1 MTSARPRIAVVG
13 AGPSGLYAAAALA
26 ASGRAID
33 VDVLDRL
40 PAPYGLVRYGVA
52 PDHVKMKSVIR
63 VLAQPFGPGEVR
75 FLGDVRVG
83 EGGIPLPV
91 LREHY
96 TAVVHAT
103 GSAVDRRLG
112 IPGEDLP
119 GSIGSGV
126 IVGWY
131 CGHPDHGVPP
141 LLDGPGVAV
150 VGAGNVA
157 LDVARVLARTADE
170 LASTDVPDTVL
181 DALRGSAVHDVHVL
195 IRRGP
200 QHVRFTPVELRQLG
214 ELADAEVVV
223 HDDGLLAAGVPD
235 EIIDR
240 RMWHN
245 LEILTGWAHA
255 ASRNGTR
262 PGRRI
267 HLRFLRS
274 PVRILGT
281 DRVTGVVVER
291 TALTPEGGVIGT
303 GEEET
308 IDVGLIVRAVGYT
321 AEPIAGLPFDAR
333 TGTVPNERGRV
344 VDAGAPVP
352 GEYVTGWIR
361 RGPTGVIGTNK
372 HDAVETVTALLD
384 DLPALP
390 PPAHPDPDDL
400 ARALAAHGVRPV
412 DWTAWLRLDAEEIR
426 LGQGRGAERV
436 KVAELDAML
445 AAVHGS
451 DDLPGN
457 DLSGNDLFGN
467 GLSGNDRSGDDQQG
481 PDQQGSTAMTAETSR
496 RRSANSAVS
505 ADVNDTVQVTEP

>member
-1 MTSARPRIAVVG
+1 MTSARPRVAVIG
-13 AGPSGLYAAAALA
+13 AGPSGLYAAAALS
-26 ASGRAID
+26 ASGSVPGVRVVD

-91 LREHY
+91 LQEHY
-96 TAVVHAT
+96 TAVIHAT

-112 IPGEDLP
+112 VPGEDLP
-119 GSIGSGV
+119 GSIGSGA

-131 CGHPDHGVPP
+131 CGHPDHGVRPY
-141 LLDGPGVAV
+141 LDAPGVAV

-181 DALRGSAVHDVHVL
+181 DTLRGSAVRDVHVL

-235 EIIDR
+235 EIADR
-240 RMWHN
+240 RERQN
-245 LEILTGWAHA
+245 LEILTKWSRA

-262 PGRRI
+262 AGRRI

-281 DRVTGVVVER
+281 DRVHGVVVER
-291 TALTPEGGVIGT
+291 TALTPDGGVIGT
-303 GEEET
+303 GVEET
-308 IDVGLIVRAVGYT
+308 LDVGLVVRAVGYT
-321 AEPIAGLPFDAR
+321 AEPIPGLPFDAR
-333 TGTVPNERGRV
+333 TGTVPNVAGRV
-344 VDAGAPVP
+344 TDGGVPVP
-352 GEYVTGWIR
+352 GQYVTGWIR

-372 HDAVETVTALLD
+372 HDAVETAASLLA

-390 PPAHPDPDDL
+390 PPAHPDADDL
-400 ARALAAHGVRPV
+400 ARALAAYGVRPV

-451 DDLPGN
+451 ADGA
-457 DLSGNDLFGN
+457 
-467 GLSGNDRSGDDQQG
+467 GDDQR
-481 PDQQGSTAMTAETSR
+481 GSTAMTAGTSR
-496 RRSANSAVS
+496 SRSANSGVS
-505 ADVNDTVQVTEP
+505 AEVSDTVQVTEP